1 MPWVRRNELEQFLLE
16 RELLPQA
23 RNCPDCGVEPGLPH
37 RPGCDIERC
46 SVCAGQRCTCSCSLA
61 PGSPQHDPA
70 FARWTG
76 FLPGTLEA
84 IALGQII
91 QYVPD
96 PAHPAPVDNL
106 GPSAWI
112 SASSPFPDFD
122 RWFLIKP
129 QILDSG
135 NGSAPNSTDEANELH
150 TLAHRIALED
160 CTSLLEGEAIT
171 VWEDD
176 VEWWDMGDERTFP
189 EALDPAQRY
198 LELRGLLIRHSA
210 HVNWIRIAEEPEVM
224 PPRTMHH
231 PDLDGKTTS
240 SGTAPEPLSIAAL
253 LHLANRFYTDG
264 WLAEYFDPDT
274 GQRREGSGD
283 TLAQFIVVELSET
296 FEPTASRCEQLEEA
310 RRVLNRAVDDLN
322 QVIQGLQ

>member
-16 RELLPQA
+16 RELLPQS
-23 RNCPDCGVEPGLPH
+23 RCCPDCGVEPGLPH
-37 RPGCDIERC
+37 RLGCDIERC
-46 SVCAGQRCTCSCSLA
+46 SVCARQRCTCSCSLA

-96 PAHPAPVDNL
+96 PAHPAPVDDL

-112 SASSPFPDFD
+112 PASSPFPDFD

-129 QILDSG
+129 ELI
-135 NGSAPNSTDEANELH
+135 NGAMASVTRSIEETNELH

-198 LELRGLLIRHSA
+198 LELRGLLVRHPKHA
-210 HVNWIRIAEEPEVM
+210 NWIRIVDA
-224 PPRTMHH
+224 
-231 PDLDGKTTS
+231 PDS
-240 SGTAPEPLSIAAL
+240 
-253 LHLANRFYTDG
+253 
-264 WLAEYFDPDT
+264 
-274 GQRREGSGD
+274 
-283 TLAQFIVVELSET
+283 VVE
-296 FEPTASRCEQLEEA
+296 
-310 RRVLNRAVDDLN
+310 RR
-322 QVIQGLQ
+322 